1 MVDMLKLRASW
12 GRVGDDAVVAPW
24 QRFTA
29 GRFLYKDQLS
39 YGGNTVMGSINPD
52 NSPYTHWK
60 ISSLGNPDVSWE
72 TVEKRNIGSGSRC
85 SKIRRN
91 GTAVT
96 ANYNVRTGIVEYIY

>member
-1 MVDMLKLRASW
+1 MLKLRASW

-52 NSPYTHWK
+52 NSPYTPLEK
-60 ISSLGNPDVSWE
+60 SLPLGSTPECLLGNCRKSATLV
-72 TVEKRNIGSGSRC
+72 
-85 SKIRRN
+85 
-91 GTAVT
+91 
-96 ANYNVRTGIVEYIY
+96 